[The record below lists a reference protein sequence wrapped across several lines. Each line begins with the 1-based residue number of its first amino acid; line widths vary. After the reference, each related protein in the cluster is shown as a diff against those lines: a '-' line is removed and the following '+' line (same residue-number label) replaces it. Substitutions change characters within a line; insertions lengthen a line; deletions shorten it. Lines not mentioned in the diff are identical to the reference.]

1 MAETH
6 PHAVSIHTPSSDVGP
21 ERPRLA
27 ALTTGAIVCNK
38 TIYLHSCNKEG
49 DLMAKLQKIAGAS
62 ATLRGS
68 LEDEIRNLAY
78 QLYCEGGYQNG
89 HDLEY
94 WLKAEQQ
101 TMVRRKAHL
110 RKVD

>member
-1 MAETH
+1 
-6 PHAVSIHTPSSDVGP
+6 
-21 ERPRLA
+21 
-27 ALTTGAIVCNK
+27 
-38 TIYLHSCNKEG
+38 
-49 DLMAKLQKIAGAS
+49 MAKLQKIAGAP
-62 ATLRGS
+62 ATPRGS

-78 QLYCEGGYQNG
+78 QLYCEGGYQND

-101 TMVRRKAHL
+101 TMVRRKVHL